1 MPANFFGWRQGDN
14 MKKLATVLVLTALWS
29 TGKLQP
35 ANPSAVPNSCKTD
48 CPGEACCYTGQFT
61 GWVCC

>member
-1 MPANFFGWRQGDN
+1 

-29 TGKLQP
+29 TGKLRPVQP
-35 ANPSAVPNSCKTD
+35 ASTLNQCHTA
-48 CPGEACCYTGQFT
+48 CPGEACCYTGRLT

>member
-1 MPANFFGWRQGDN
+1 

-35 ANPSAVPNSCKTD
+35 VKPYSGINQCRTA
-48 CPGEACCYTGQFT
+48 CPGEACCNTGT

>member
-1 MPANFFGWRQGDN
+1 

-35 ANPSAVPNSCKTD
+35 VQPSAVPNSCRTD
-48 CPGEACCYTGQFT
+48 CPGEACCYTGPST